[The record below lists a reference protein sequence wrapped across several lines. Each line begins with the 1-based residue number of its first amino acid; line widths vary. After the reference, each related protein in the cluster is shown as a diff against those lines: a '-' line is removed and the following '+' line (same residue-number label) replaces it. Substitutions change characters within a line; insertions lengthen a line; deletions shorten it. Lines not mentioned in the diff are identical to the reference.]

1 MAEIESLSHSAICV
15 HDLKEAEDFYCDV
28 LGGRQNTRVNF
39 NTDDA
44 LRGRSINSS
53 IILEDYLLALVV
65 ARDFMPMPPPDQHR
79 GAHGF
84 RHAFHVSRDRFEG
97 TLERLKGRGIAFE
110 GPVDHPANGPF
121 GQSIYFKD
129 PSGNF
134 LEILWRRDERRSRRK
149 PTVVDVG

>member
-1 MAEIESLSHSAICV
+1 MSEIESLSHSAICV
-15 HDLKEAEDFYCDV
+15 HDLKEAEDFYCEV

-39 NTDDA
+39 HTDDA

-53 IILEDYLLALVV
+53 VILEDFLIALVV
-65 ARDFMPMPPPDQHR
+65 AKDFMPMPPAEQRR

-84 RHAFHVSRDRFEG
+84 RHAFYVSRTRFEQ
-97 TLERLKGRGIAFE
+97 TIEALTRRGVAFE
-110 GPVDHPANGPF
+110 GPVDHPENGPF

-134 LEILWRRDERRSRRK
+134 LELLWRRDESHGLRK
-149 PTVVDVG
+149 PTVLDVG

>member
-15 HDLKEAEDFYCDV
+15 HDLKEAEDFYCQV
-28 LGGRQNTRVNF
+28 LGASQNTRVNF

-53 IILEDYLLALVV
+53 VILEDYLLALVV
-65 ARDFMPMPPPDQHR
+65 AKNFMPMPPAERQR

-84 RHAFHVSRDRFEG
+84 RHAFYVSRDRFG
-97 TLERLKGRGIAFE
+97 KTLDELKRRGIPFE
-110 GPVDHPANGPF
+110 GPVDHPEQGPF
-121 GQSIYFKD
+121 GQSVYFKD

-134 LEILWRRDERRSRRK
+134 LEILWRRDEGKNLQR
-149 PTVVDVG
+149 PTVLDIG